1 MLHVT
6 TEIGK
11 PGKIER
17 ERRHFPQLQNQPGTT
32 IYKPHGRRYIPHG
45 YGMYDEW
52 KPHPQNIQPKYTDSG
67 PDWKSRIKY
76 IADPANPKYP
86 AAEIFE
92 TNWKA
97 MRPYPL
103 RQLCLNKLAN
113 TYMNSSN
120 EWLLDPG
127 LSNRGMKC
135 HFNGRHQATHTSADE
150 ITHSMLFG
158 RGRNLETIDKRNGI
172 GESAPGDKP
181 YKTPEYSSQFHKL
194 GSTLP
199 VIDFGANS
207 PWHHQP
213 DTFVPLKPSLNE
225 PREPFRVKAR
235 REEKQSE
242 MMTVAALDE
251 WRPATPLKPEKID
264 EKK

>member
-1 MLHVT
+1 MAAGTSPTAMACMTNGSHTHRTSNQNTRIQGL
-6 TEIGK
+6 IGNRASSISLTQ
-11 PGKIER
+11 PTPNI
-17 ERRHFPQLQNQPGTT
+17 RRQKYLRPT
-32 IYKPHGRRYIPHG
+32 GRRCGHILACYL
-45 YGMYDEW
+45 YGAILQD
-52 KPHPQNIQPKYTDSG
+52 
-67 PDWKSRIKY
+67 
-76 IADPANPKYP
+76 
-86 AAEIFE
+86 
-92 TNWKA
+92 
-97 MRPYPL
+97 
-103 RQLCLNKLAN
+103 

-135 HFNGRHQATHTSADE
+135 HFNGRHLATHTSADE

-213 DTFVPLKPSLNE
+213 DTFVPLQPSLNE

-235 REEKQSE
+235 LEEKQSE

>member
-1 MLHVT
+1 MAAGTSPTAMACMTNGSHTHRTSNQNTRIQGL
-6 TEIGK
+6 IGNRASSISLTQ
-11 PGKIER
+11 PTPNI
-17 ERRHFPQLQNQPGTT
+17 RRQKYLRPT
-32 IYKPHGRRYIPHG
+32 GRRCGHILLKVDFRFSQLRIPHHVMACYL
-45 YGMYDEW
+45 YGAILQD
-52 KPHPQNIQPKYTDSG
+52 
-67 PDWKSRIKY
+67 
-76 IADPANPKYP
+76 
-86 AAEIFE
+86 
-92 TNWKA
+92 
-97 MRPYPL
+97 
-103 RQLCLNKLAN
+103 

-135 HFNGRHQATHTSADE
+135 HFNGRHLATHTSADE

-213 DTFVPLKPSLNE
+213 DTFVPLQPSLNE

-235 REEKQSE
+235 LEEKQSE

>member
-1 MLHVT
+1 MAAGTSPTAMACMTNGSHTHRTSNLST
-6 TEIGK
+6 RIQGLIGNRASSISLTQ
-11 PGKIER
+11 PTPNI
-17 ERRHFPQLQNQPGTT
+17 RRQKYLRPT
-32 IYKPHGRRYIPHG
+32 GRRCGHILACYL
-45 YGMYDEW
+45 YGAILQD
-52 KPHPQNIQPKYTDSG
+52 
-67 PDWKSRIKY
+67 
-76 IADPANPKYP
+76 
-86 AAEIFE
+86 
-92 TNWKA
+92 
-97 MRPYPL
+97 
-103 RQLCLNKLAN
+103 

-199 VIDFGANS
+199 VIDFGYVPEDANS